1 MENVSAVT
9 LTAWAVC
16 VYVCVGTCELELC
29 GWMCRG
35 EHKCVSVS
43 LCWVIV
49 CDGDCVS
56 MRCVC
61 ELG

>member
-1 MENVSAVT
+1 M
-9 LTAWAVC
+9 
-16 VYVCVGTCELELC
+16 G
-29 GWMCRG
+29 G
-35 EHKCVSVS
+35 HKCVNVS